1 MKTPNKTIKLD
12 NQFTIQV
19 KTASYLLIKLG
30 EPKTVINTDTLEE
43 ETKQDRE
50 VWYFISMPQAL
61 RNYADKVLEQSDDL
75 KDVLKKLKEVEVI
88 IKNIK

>member
-1 MKTPNKTIKLD
+1 MKAPNKIIKLD
-12 NQFTIQV
+12 DQFTIQV

-43 ETKQDRE
+43 EAKQDIE
-50 VWYFISMPQAL
+50 IWYFISMSQAL

-75 KDVLKKLKEVEVI
+75 RDVLKKLEEVGVI

>member
-1 MKTPNKTIKLD
+1 MKAPNKIIKLD
-12 NQFTIQV
+12 DQFTIQV

-43 ETKQDRE
+43 EAKQDIE
-50 VWYFISMPQAL
+50 IWYFISMSQAL

-75 KDVLKKLKEVEVI
+75 RDVLKKLEEVEVI

>member
-1 MKTPNKTIKLD
+1 MNASNKIIVLD

-30 EPKTVINTDTLEE
+30 ETKTVINTDTLEE

-50 VWYFISMPQAL
+50 VWYFISMSQAL

-75 KDVLKKLKEVEVI
+75 RDVLKKLEEVEVI

>member
-1 MKTPNKTIKLD
+1 MKTIKLD

-30 EPKTVINTDTLEE
+30 EPKKVLNTDSLEY
-43 ETKQDRE
+43 ETKQEKE

-61 RNYADKVLEQSDDL
+61 RNYADKALEQSKDL
-75 KDVLKKLKEVEVI
+75 ADVLKRLKEVEEI

>member
-30 EPKTVINTDTLEE
+30 EPKTVINVPQITDGRGL
-43 ETKQDRE
+43 
-50 VWYFISMPQAL
+50 Y
-61 RNYADKVLEQSDDL
+61 
-75 KDVLKKLKEVEVI
+75 KKF
-88 IKNIK
+88 N

>member
-1 MKTPNKTIKLD
+1 MKTPNKIIKLD

-43 ETKQDRE
+43 ETKQGIE
-50 VWYFISMPQAL
+50 IWYFISMSQAL

-75 KDVLKKLKEVEVI
+75 RDVLKKLEEVEVI